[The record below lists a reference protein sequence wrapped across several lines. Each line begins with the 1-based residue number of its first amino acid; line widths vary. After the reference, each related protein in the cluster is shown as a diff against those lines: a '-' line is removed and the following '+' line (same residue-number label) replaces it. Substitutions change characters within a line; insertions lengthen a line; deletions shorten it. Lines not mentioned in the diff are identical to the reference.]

1 MPSVAENVAPQRAE
15 RNPKGLSPGCFPY
28 ELLITQEDF
37 ASPRL
42 SHVLAR
48 IHNAGTPPK
57 GESNCLGYLPQRLE
71 LTVEAAT

>member
-15 RNPKGLSPGCFPY
+15 RNPKGLSPGAYPY

-37 ASPRL
+37 ASPHL

-48 IHNAGTPPK
+48 MR
-57 GESNCLGYLPQRLE
+57 ERRLRARA
-71 LTVEAAT
+71 TVLDICRSDWS